1 MLLPGVEQAELLQS
15 REAVDVHS
23 DRKRKEKR
31 GRTWPVHFCNWSGI
45 LEAVVSKSKWM
56 LMASHQGACV
66 REALRGLGTEAVLSI
81 L

>member
-1 MLLPGVEQAELLQS
+1 MALEEILGETDRLRSRLP
-15 REAVDVHS
+15 REDS
-23 DRKRKEKR
+23 KFESQRQEGDE
-31 GRTWPVHFCNWSGI
+31 
-45 LEAVVSKSKWM
+45 VVSKSEWM